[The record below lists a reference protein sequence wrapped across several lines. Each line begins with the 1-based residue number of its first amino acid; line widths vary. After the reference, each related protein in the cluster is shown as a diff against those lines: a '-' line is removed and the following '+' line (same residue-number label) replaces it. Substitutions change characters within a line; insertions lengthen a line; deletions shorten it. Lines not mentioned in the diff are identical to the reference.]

1 MHAID
6 LIHRPAVTIDA
17 AATITE
23 AAERM
28 ERSGVGCLGVVEAE
42 LLVGIV
48 TDRDLVRRGLAR
60 RVPGDARVDTVMSA
74 PVVSVAPDA
83 PIGAVFEHFR
93 THAVRRVAVVRD
105 GRMEGIIAVDDL
117 LVVLSR
123 QLEDIA
129 RPVTGELLFAQRDS
143 AVPVVP
149 R

>member
-17 AATITE
+17 AASIIE

-28 ERSGVGCLGVVEAE
+28 ERSGVGCLGVVEAGVV
-42 LLVGIV
+42 VGIV

-74 PVVSVAPDA
+74 PVVSVGPDA
-83 PIGAVFEHFR
+83 PIGAVFELFR

-123 QLEDIA
+123 QLADIA

-149 R
+149 T

>member
-1 MHAID
+1 MHAVD
-6 LIHRPAVTIDA
+6 LIHRPAITIEA
-17 AATITE
+17 RASIAE
-23 AAERM
+23 AAEQM
-28 ERSGVGCLGVVEAE
+28 EQAGVGCLGVVDAGV
-42 LLVGIV
+42 LIGIV

-60 RVPGDARVDTVMSA
+60 HLPVDARVDAVMSA

-83 PIGAVFEHFR
+83 PVSTVFDRFR
-93 THAVRRVAVVRD
+93 THAIRRVAVVR
-105 GRMEGIIAVDDL
+105 GGHLEGIIAVDDL

-149 R
+149 S

>member
-1 MHAID
+1 MHATD
-6 LIHRPAVTIDA
+6 LIHRPPVTIDA
-17 AATITE
+17 GATVTE

-28 ERSGVGCLGVVEAE
+28 EQAGVGCLGVVEAG

-48 TDRDLVRRGLAR
+48 TDRDLVRRALAR
-60 RVPGDARVDTVMSA
+60 RLPVDARIDTVMSA
-74 PVVSVAPDA
+74 PVVSVNADA
-83 PIGAVFEHFR
+83 DVSAVFDRFR
-93 THAVRRVAVVRD
+93 THAVRRVAVVR
-105 GRMEGIIAVDDL
+105 GGQFEGVISVDDL

-149 R
+149 G